1 MDTTN
6 LDSPAKTHEERI
18 ALLVIAQQFRSLS
31 GFVERLAN
39 STNRNIGVYRSVT
52 DRSMGESY
60 SALAALETHVGD
72 VNGGTHPRFDNGQMA
87 ETAKAAG
94 GVRRLKTINRLCN
107 LAPDDD
113 GEEFVPMT
121 EAELAAMNAR
131 FAANPETS
139 F

>member
-94 GVRRLKTINRLCN
+94 GVLVVKGGSN
-107 LAPDDD
+107 
-113 GEEFVPMT
+113 E
-121 EAELAAMNAR
+121 
-131 FAANPETS
+131 
-139 F
+139 